1 MAKANP
7 GTHLTIA
14 FRWARSV
21 RLPSVTDE
29 PVRTPAPP
37 FTNSQPVPARNP
49 PTTGYGTK
57 RTRLPRRRV
66 LRRRKKA
73 PVAND
78 VIPIATTTVRNL
90 RSPGGTRAAIDAA
103 MRARI
108 TAGLSWID
116 AIVPG

>member
-1 MAKANP
+1 M
-7 GTHLTIA
+7 
-14 FRWARSV
+14 
-21 RLPSVTDE
+21 
-29 PVRTPAPP
+29 
-37 FTNSQPVPARNP
+37 
-49 PTTGYGTK
+49 
-57 RTRLPRRRV
+57 